1 MELFVMVLVVSMV
14 ALGLTVV
21 AFAMSMG
28 VDDAGDSG
36 GAQDGVTSAVTAV
49 HTVPSAA
56 PRFFADDSLVAT
68 AVGRRLAVVPP
79 EALLLHIERHIR
91 LEQAAAENFLA
102 SPTLQSLHS
111 PTMSPLLN

>member
-28 VDDAGDSG
+28 IDDAGDSG
-36 GAQDGVTSAVTAV
+36 GAKDAV

-56 PRFFADDSLVAT
+56 PRFFADDPLVAT